1 MNSQD
6 KVLLVG
12 DNPFHGISHLSQ
24 ERSRTR
30 GETPTNPTY
39 AARLIG
45 LAVENGA
52 NGFMF
57 SVSEK
62 TLTILDFLRKNYENN
77 GLRLYAI
84 VPYAYEYVRVSC
96 AAGGVPGLA
105 KKLVWE
111 IVFSGNVH
119 AAASGLNGVLRSDLA
134 SLIKTYLLYEISR
147 VKRSVGGKAKLE
159 SVLLHQLI
167 TDLCLSLGLDWVF
180 GFYTKFL
187 LKAGITP
194 GFNTGN
200 FAFLVKKFREWD
212 ISLEDVV
219 IAAPF
224 NKVGFQMV
232 PSREECEK
240 ALERLP
246 RPNVLAISVL
256 AAGYLK
262 PEEAVDYIAG
272 LPNIKGVAVGV
283 SKEKHATETFR
294 LLSERLSRS
303 QLVKSSL
310 SS

>member
-1 MNSQD
+1 MVSQD

-24 ERSRTR
+24 ERSRLR
-30 GETPTNPTY
+30 GDTPTNPEY
-39 AARLIG
+39 AAKLIG
-45 LAVENGA
+45 LSFENGA
-52 NGFMF
+52 DGFMF
-57 SVSEK
+57 SVSKK
-62 TLTILDFLRKNYENN
+62 TLTILDVLRTNGENN

-84 VPYAYEYVRVSC
+84 VPYAYEYVRLAC

-105 KKLVWE
+105 KKLVKE
-111 IVFSGNVH
+111 IVFSRNLR

-134 SLIKTYLLYEISR
+134 SLVKTYLLYEISR
-147 VKRSVGGKAKLE
+147 IKRSAGGKAKLE

-180 GFYTKFL
+180 RFYTEFL
-187 LKAGITP
+187 VKAGIIP

-200 FAFLVKKFREWD
+200 FAFLVEKFREWN
-212 ISLEDVV
+212 INLSDVV

-232 PSREECEK
+232 PSREECER
-240 ALERLP
+240 ALESLLK
-246 RPNVLAISVL
+246 PNVLAISIL

-283 SKEKHATETFR
+283 SKEKHAIETFK
-294 LLSERLSRS
+294 LLKEKLS
-303 QLVKSSL
+303 
-310 SS
+310 

>member
-1 MNSQD
+1 MSIQD

-24 ERSRTR
+24 ERSRAR
-30 GETPTNPTY
+30 GDVPTNPRY
-39 AARLIG
+39 AASLIE
-45 LAVENGA
+45 LSVKNGA

-62 TLTILDFLRKNYENN
+62 TLAILNILRKNGENDS
-77 GLRLYAI
+77 LRLYAI
-84 VPYAYEYVRVSC
+84 VPYAYEYVRLAC

-105 KKLVWE
+105 KKLIKE
-111 IVFSGNVH
+111 IIFSGH
-119 AAASGLNGVLRSDLA
+119 LRAAASGLNGILRSDLN
-134 SLIKTYLLYEISR
+134 SLIKTYLLYEVSR
-147 VKRSVGGKAKLE
+147 VKRSAGRKAKLE

-167 TDLCLSLGLDWVF
+167 TDLCLGLGLDHILK
-180 GFYTKFL
+180 FYIEFM
-187 LKAGITP
+187 LKTGITP

-200 FAFLVKKFREWD
+200 FALLVEKFKEWD
-212 ISLEDVV
+212 ISLDDVV

-240 ALERLP
+240 ALAQLP
-246 RPNVLAISVL
+246 KPNVLAISIL

-262 PEEAVDYIAG
+262 PPEAISYIAQ

-283 SKEKHATETFR
+283 SKEKHANETFK
-294 LLSERLSRS
+294 LLREKLDI
-303 QLVKSSL
+303 KYAPC
-310 SS
+310 

>member
-1 MNSQD
+1 MRFWLGLVELKSPD

-24 ERSRTR
+24 ERSRIR
-30 GETPTNPTY
+30 GDTPTNPDY

-52 NGFMF
+52 DGFMF

-62 TLTILDFLRKNYENN
+62 TLSILDVLRKNGEND

-84 VPYAYEYVRVSC
+84 VPYAYEYVRLAS

-105 KKLVWE
+105 KRSVRE
-111 IVFSGNVH
+111 IVFSGNLGAV
-119 AAASGLNGVLRSDLA
+119 ASGLNGILRSDLA
-134 SLIKTYLLYEISR
+134 SLVKTYLLYEVSR
-147 VKRSVGGKAKLE
+147 VRRSAGGKAKLE
-159 SVLLHQLI
+159 SIILHQLM
-167 TDLCLSLGLDWVF
+167 TDLFLGLGLDWVF
-180 GFYTKFL
+180 KFYTEFL
-187 LKAGITP
+187 LKAGISP

-200 FAFLVKKFREWD
+200 FALLVEKFREWN

-240 ALERLP
+240 ALASLP
-246 RPNVLAISVL
+246 KPNVLAISIL

-283 SKEKHATETFR
+283 SKERHAHETFK
-294 LLSERLSRS
+294 LLREKL
-303 QLVKSSL
+303 L
-310 SS
+310 